1 MPQIILKERTAHLAS
16 YTFFRREVKNIKTS
30 PFHSS
35 IKHQEHLFHRILI
48 TSYFRSVNIAKF
60 LKTAFLQGTT
70 RSCRFQMFF
79 KICVLKSFANLTGKH
94 LCWSFLLKT
103 LQAEGPQLYLKKSPT
118 HLFSCQICKIF
129 KNNFFTEHLR

>member
-60 LKTAFLQGTT
+60 LKTAFL
-70 RSCRFQMFF
+70 
-79 KICVLKSFANLTGKH
+79 
-94 LCWSFLLKT
+94 
-103 LQAEGPQLYLKKSPT
+103 
-118 HLFSCQICKIF
+118 
-129 KNNFFTEHLR
+129 